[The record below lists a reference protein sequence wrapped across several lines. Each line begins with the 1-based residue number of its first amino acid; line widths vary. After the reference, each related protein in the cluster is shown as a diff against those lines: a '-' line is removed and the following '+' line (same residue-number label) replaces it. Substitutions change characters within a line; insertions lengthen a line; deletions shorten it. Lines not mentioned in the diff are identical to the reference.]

1 MRLKELMRAI
11 GERVERDAEVTGVEY
26 DSRKAGVG
34 SLFVAVR
41 GERLDGADFIKDA
54 ACNGA
59 VCAVT
64 ERFIKDAACEQ
75 VIVEDC
81 KSALAALSTAF
92 FKGPSA
98 GMKMAGVTGTNG
110 KTTVAYILESIFK
123 AAGKKSALMGTI
135 QYRYGDTVLD
145 STLTTPMANELQG
158 FLREAADSGVTHSV
172 MEVSSHALSQ
182 HRVDGCDF
190 DVKIFTNLTPEHLDY
205 HGTMAAYFEDKARFF
220 VSGGFG
226 AGRSGSVINID
237 DEWGR
242 ELKGRTTPA
251 LSYSLESGADIYPQ
265 CYGITR
271 GGIKGKLRIPGSSIV
286 INSELIGEHNL
297 YNIMAAA
304 GAAYVMGI
312 ANRSIEKGIKALK
325 SIPGR
330 LEKVGVAGQDFDAYV
345 DYAHTPDALE
355 RTLKVLASLKKKGR
369 LITVFGCGGDRDKT
383 KRPVMGAT
391 AVELSDVAI
400 ISSDN
405 PRDEDPAGIIRD
417 VESGIKGFKRLEDG
431 RAVSGRGYYAIV
443 DRAEAVRKAVDI
455 AHAGDIV
462 FVAGKGHEDYQI
474 VKGERLDFDDRV
486 VLREALKARASLKT
500 G

>member
-1 MRLKELMRAI
+1 MRLKELIRAI
-11 GERVERDAEVTGVEY
+11 GEKVGRDVEVTGVEC
-26 DSRKAGVG
+26 DSRKVGEG
-34 SLFVAVR
+34 SLFVAVP
-41 GERLDGADFIKDA
+41 GECFDGADFIEDA
-54 ACNGA
+54 ACKGA

-64 ERFIKDAACEQ
+64 ERFIKGASCEQ
-75 VIVEDC
+75 VIVEDVRA
-81 KSALAALSTAF
+81 ALAVLSTAF
-92 FKGPSA
+92 FKEPSS

-123 AAGKKSALMGTI
+123 AAGRKSALMGTI
-135 QYRYGDTVLD
+135 QYRYDGLTLD

-158 FLREAADSGVTHSV
+158 FLRDAADSGVTHSV

-190 DVKIFTNLTPEHLDY
+190 DVKVFTNLTPEHLDY
-205 HGTMAAYFEDKARFF
+205 HGTMEAYFEDKARLF

-242 ELKGRTTPA
+242 ALKERATPA
-251 LSYSLESGADIYPQ
+251 LSYSLKSGADIYPQ

-312 ANRSIEKGIKALK
+312 ANRSIEKGIKELK

-330 LEKVGVAGQDFDAYV
+330 LEKVGAAGQGFDVYV

-355 RTLKVLASLKKKGR
+355 RTLKVLTSLKKKGR

-383 KRPVMGAT
+383 KRPVMGRA

-400 ISSDN
+400 VSSDN
-405 PRDEDPAGIIRD
+405 PRDEDPAEIISD
-417 VESGIKGFKRLEDG
+417 VESGIKGAKRLDANKE
-431 RAVSGRGYYAIV
+431 VSARGYYAIV
-443 DRAEAVRKAVDI
+443 DRALAIRKAVDI
-455 AHAGDIV
+455 ARRGDIV

-474 VKGERLDFDDRV
+474 VKGERFYFDDRV

>member
-1 MRLKELMRAI
+1 LS
-11 GERVERDAEVTGVEY
+11 VE
-26 DSRKAGVG
+26 G
-34 SLFVAVR
+34 SLFVAVP
-41 GERLDGADFIKDA
+41 GECFDGADFIEDA
-54 ACNGA
+54 ACKGA

-64 ERFIKDAACEQ
+64 ERFIKGASCEQ
-75 VIVEDC
+75 VIVEDVRA
-81 KSALAALSTAF
+81 ALAVLSTAF
-92 FKGPSA
+92 FKEPSS

-123 AAGKKSALMGTI
+123 AAGRKSALMGTI
-135 QYRYGDTVLD
+135 QYRYDGLTLD

-158 FLREAADSGVTHSV
+158 FLRDAADSGVTHSV

-190 DVKIFTNLTPEHLDY
+190 DVKVFTNLTPEHLDY
-205 HGTMAAYFEDKARFF
+205 HGTMEAYFEDKARLF

-242 ELKGRTTPA
+242 ALKERATPA
-251 LSYSLESGADIYPQ
+251 LSYSLKSGADIYPQ

-312 ANRSIEKGIKALK
+312 ANRSIEKGIKELK

-330 LEKVGVAGQDFDAYV
+330 LEKVGAAGQGFDVYV
-345 DYAHTPDALE
+345 
-355 RTLKVLASLKKKGR
+355 
-369 LITVFGCGGDRDKT
+369 DRDKT
-383 KRPVMGAT
+383 KRPVMGRA

-400 ISSDN
+400 VSSDN
-405 PRDEDPAGIIRD
+405 PRDEDPAEIISD
-417 VESGIKGFKRLEDG
+417 VESGIKGAKRLDANKE
-431 RAVSGRGYYAIV
+431 VSARGYYAIV
-443 DRAEAVRKAVDI
+443 DRALAIRKAVDI
-455 AHAGDIV
+455 ARRGDIV

-474 VKGERLDFDDRV
+474 VKGERFYFDDRV

>member
-11 GERVERDAEVTGVEY
+11 GEKATKDAEVLAIEC
-26 DSRKAGVG
+26 DSRKVDAG
-34 SLFVAVR
+34 SLFVAIS
-41 GERLDGADFIKDA
+41 GEHFDGANFIKDA
-54 ACNGA
+54 AGRGA

-64 ERFIKDAACEQ
+64 ERFIKDVSCEQ
-75 VIVEDC
+75 IIVEDC
-81 KSALAALSTAF
+81 KSAFATLSAALFSE
-92 FKGPSA
+92 PSA
-98 GMKMAGVTGTNG
+98 CMKMAGVTGTNG

-158 FLREAADSGVTHSV
+158 FLRDAADSGVTHSV

-182 HRVDGCDF
+182 RRVDGCDF
-190 DVKIFTNLTPEHLDY
+190 DVKVFTNLTPEHLDY
-205 HGTMAAYFEDKARFF
+205 HGTMEAYFEDKARFF
-220 VSGGFG
+220 VSGDFG
-226 AGRSGSVINID
+226 AGRCGSVINID

-242 ELKGRTTPA
+242 VLKERTMPA

-271 GGIKGKLRIPGSSIV
+271 GGIKGKLRIPGSAIV

-312 ANRSIEKGIKALK
+312 ANKSIEKGIKNLK

-330 LEKVGVAGQDFDAYV
+330 LEKVVAAGQAFDVYV

-355 RTLKVLASLKKKGR
+355 RTLKVLNSLKKKGR

-400 ISSDN
+400 VSSDN
-405 PRDEDPAGIIRD
+405 PRDEDPAEIISD
-417 VESGIKGFKRLEDG
+417 VESGIKGFKRLDANM
-431 RAVSGRGYYAIV
+431 AVSGKGYYAIV
-443 DRAEAVRKAVDI
+443 DRTQAVRKAVDI
-455 AHAGDIV
+455 ARAGDIV

-474 VKGERLDFDDRV
+474 VKGERLYFDDRV
-486 VLREALKARASLKT
+486 VLKEALKARGSLKT